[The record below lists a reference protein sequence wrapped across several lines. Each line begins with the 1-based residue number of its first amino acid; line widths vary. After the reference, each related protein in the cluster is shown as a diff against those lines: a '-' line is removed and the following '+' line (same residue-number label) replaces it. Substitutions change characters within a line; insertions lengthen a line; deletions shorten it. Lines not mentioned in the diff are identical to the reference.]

1 VTRRGGWKLWLALF
15 ATVATACGGP
25 GDVVVHKDVPYY
37 DGPGHDEK
45 KHLLDLY
52 LPAGAEGFPILL
64 FIHGGGWRHG
74 YKDGILNPF
83 HRLGKGLARRGV
95 GVAVATYRLAPKHK
109 FPAQLEDVARA
120 VRWTYE
126 HVGEYGGDPGRIFL
140 AGHSAGAHLAA
151 LAALDE
157 KYLEAEGLPP
167 DAVAGVIGISG
178 PYDVALLKEDAGW
191 CWFAGWYFV
200 EPTFGEEAE
209 NWEAASAPRY
219 ASAAAPPFLL
229 LYADGDIPHLAA
241 QAYRLSS
248 ALTRLGVRAPVYKI
262 DGRNHYTIISNAGR
276 EGEAST
282 ALILDFIA
290 EHGTRFAG
298 RSIPE

>member
-15 ATVATACGGP
+15 ATMTTACGGSS
-25 GDVVVHKDVPYY
+25 DVVVHKDITYY

-52 LPAGAEGFPILL
+52 LPADAEDFPVLL

-74 YKDGILNPF
+74 YKDGVFNPY

-95 GVAVATYRLAPKHK
+95 GVAVATYRLAPRHK

-126 HVGEYGGDPGRIFL
+126 HIGEYGGDPRRLFL
-140 AGHSAGAHLAA
+140 CGHSAGAHLVA

-157 KYLEAEGLPP
+157 RYLEAEGLPA
-167 DAVAGVIGISG
+167 DAVAGVVGLSG

-248 ALTRLGVRAPVYKI
+248 ALAREGVRAPVYKI
-262 DGRNHYTIISNAGR
+262 DGRNHYTIIYNV
-276 EGEAST
+276 GEEDDAAT
-282 ALILDFIA
+282 ALILDFIEGRQA
-290 EHGTRFAG
+290 PAG
-298 RSIPE
+298 NASVPE